1 MNVIPCVPVS
11 PMFLTGLLKTPVCKF
26 LVSSSRVSEL
36 PGKVWQKNR
45 PKNSYLRVLRFC
57 FRVSPSVFFFVVPH
71 GSPRPAQI
79 PPPPATSYPDDARC
93 AFYDTSLNTACRVL
107 SSEDGPW
114 EDFAAF
120 VEWTLVRNGSPLTV
134 CPEDNLA
141 RSTPDPVPSPP
152 SHRCADRLPEPTAD
166 GEPEYAKTSP
176 HGATV
181 LRIAVE
187 PEPEPL
193 MTSVK
198 VREPATEPATW
209 ENAAD
214 SESACRGQWE
224 RGEELRPLHR
234 GWGWADYTAGTAGH
248 GGGGGGDLIDWETDL
263 EIELALSSL
272 RHPRWFRPALIRLWF
287 PFPALRR
294 LPILQYPLLK
304 DALQCPLLE
313 NARPPTHSCL
323 LHRCFLAAPLLA
335 LSPPSMRCEL
345 GGTVILQHR
354 RGQSF
359 PWLRLQPPRP
369 GLHLGTLTHRLHH
382 GS

>member
-1 MNVIPCVPVS
+1 
-11 PMFLTGLLKTPVCKF
+11 MFLTGLLKTPVCKF
-26 LVSSSRVSEL
+26 LVSSFRVSEL

-57 FRVSPSVFFFVVPH
+57 FRVSPSVFFSLCPMNPLVLPKFLLLL
-71 GSPRPAQI
+71 
-79 PPPPATSYPDDARC
+79 PPATQTTRAAHSMIQAWTQRAERC
-93 AFYDTSLNTACRVL
+93 RPKMVL
-107 SSEDGPW
+107 ERILPPLWSGLWW
-114 EDFAAF
+114 ETDHP
-120 VEWTLVRNGSPLTV
+120 SPSAL
-134 CPEDNLA
+134 
-141 RSTPDPVPSPP
+141 RIISPDPHQTQCPAHHLTAVQIACPSPP
-152 SHRCADRLPEPTAD
+152 LTESQSTPRHRRTERQCWGSPWSRSRSRWWRQSRCESRQQSLPRGRMPR
-166 GEPEYAKTSP
+166 
-176 HGATV
+176 TV
-181 LRIAVE
+181 RAH
-187 PEPEPL
+187 
-193 MTSVK
+193 
-198 VREPATEPATW
+198 
-209 ENAAD
+209 AAD
-214 SESACRGQWE
+214 SESAE
-224 RGEELRPLHR
+224 KSSAPSIVAEGELIIQL
-234 GWGWADYTAGTAGH
+234 GLLDM